1 MVSDFRKLWATE
13 SWFTRVEMVVYLT
26 VGVSAVVYLTL
37 DVLSGFVT
45 GEWNLRAMLVDG
57 LLYGLASTWFD
68 YRMWRPRALEAEKP
82 LPPNQ
87 VVITYPTV
95 GSADIARMVEESARR
110 ERAASF
116 VGRR

>member
-1 MVSDFRKLWATE
+1 MVSDFRKLWAAE
-13 SWFTRVEMVVYLT
+13 NWLTRVEMVIYMT
-26 VGVSAVVYLTL
+26 VGVAAVVFLTL

-68 YRMWRPRALEAEKP
+68 YRMWRHRALEVEKP

-95 GSADIARMVEESARR
+95 GSADIARMVEDSKRR

-116 VGRR
+116 AGWR